1 MNEILGLKTNFGWGK
16 KCVSK
21 NFGPEKK
28 FVLENLESEKISKE
42 NSGVKKILGLTK
54 NWAWKNTLGSNNFLV
69 QKKFWVAKKFLVCKK
84 IGVLRTL
91 VQEHED
97 YLIIYGLPLTN
108 NVAHIWRSR

>member
-1 MNEILGLKTNFGWGK
+1 MCKKTFKKVLGVNEILGLKTNFGWGK
-16 KCVSK
+16 KYVFK

-28 FVLENLESEKISKE
+28 FVLENLESEKKSKE
-42 NSGVKKILGLTK
+42 NLGLKK

-69 QKKFWVAKKFLVCKK
+69 QKKFLVCKK

-97 YLIIYGLPLTN
+97 YSIIYGLPLTN
-108 NVAHIWRSR
+108 NVAHIWRKR